1 MRNTL
6 GEIDR
11 QFAVLRRNFT
21 SGKQTYWW
29 SQPYIRP
36 QIPESPVPL
45 SLVMEDTKNEAYATE
60 PDPDT
65 LTVTGESSPVLV
77 TSILHLPPSV

>member
-6 GEIDR
+6 EEFDR

-21 SGKQTYWW
+21 SGKHTYWW
-29 SQPYIRP
+29 NQPYIRP
-36 QIPESPVPL
+36 QILTPPVALPF
-45 SLVMEDTKNEAYATE
+45 VEEDTKNEAGATE

-65 LTVTGESSPVLV
+65 LIVTGES
-77 TSILHLPPSV
+77 LPI